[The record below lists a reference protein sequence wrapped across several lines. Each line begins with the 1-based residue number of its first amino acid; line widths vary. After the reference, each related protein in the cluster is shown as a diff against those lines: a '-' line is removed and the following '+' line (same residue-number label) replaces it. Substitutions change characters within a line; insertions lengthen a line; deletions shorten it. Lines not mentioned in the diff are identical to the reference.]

1 MKRTVEVQMPEDQ
14 VNQAATMF
22 IKTANEFTS
31 YILVTR
37 NGNSVNA
44 KSLLG
49 FLSLGMRS
57 GVEAELSA
65 EGEDDDIE
73 YIDDVEDCIE
83 DLDDFEYEEE
93 EDE

>member
-1 MKRTVEVQMPEDQ
+1 MKRTVEVQIPEDQ
-14 VNQAATMF
+14 VNQAATIF

-31 YILVTR
+31 YILVSR

-49 FLSLGMRS
+49 FLSLGIRR

-65 EGEDDDIE
+65 EGSD
-73 YIDDVEDCIE
+73 
-83 DLDDFEYEEE
+83 EEAALE
-93 EDE
+93 ALSAILEQRS